1 MRRGALVLALVLCLT
16 GCGGKNAEME
26 RGLSLRTAMLK
37 ADTCT
42 FTARVTADYGDKVY
56 SFDMDCVADS
66 SGNVD
71 FTVTAPE
78 TIAGI
83 SGSLSGQ
90 GGKLTFADTALH
102 FPLLAEGLLTPVSA
116 PWVLVKTLRSGC
128 ITSAGQEGQALRLS
142 IDDSYGDDGLH
153 LDIWCDGED
162 WPDRAEISWDG
173 RTILSVDVTN
183 FSIS

>member
-1 MRRGALVLALVLCLT
+1 
-16 GCGGKNAEME
+16 
-26 RGLSLRTAMLK
+26 MLK
-37 ADTCT
+37 AASCT
-42 FTARVTADYGDKVY
+42 FTAQITADYGDKVY
-56 SFDMDCVADS
+56 SFAMDCVADS

-83 SGSLSGQ
+83 TGSLSAE

-102 FPLLAEGLLTPVSA
+102 VPLLAEGLLTPISA
-116 PWVLVKTLRSGC
+116 PWILIKTLRSGC
-128 ITSAGQEGQALRLS
+128 ITSAGEDGQALRLS
-142 IDDSYGDDGLH
+142 IDDSYADDALH

-162 WPDRAEISWDG
+162 RPDRAEINWEG
-173 RTILSVDVTN
+173 RTILSVVVTN